1 MQIKELYIEYKGL
14 LFTLAYQLTGSA
26 SDAEDAV
33 QDVFLKVHD
42 IDLQRLAEP
51 KAYLCKMVTNRC
63 LDVLKSARKRREQ
76 YFGPWL
82 PEPIPTSGD
91 ELFESV
97 LRGELLSYAMLVL
110 LERLSP
116 VERTVFVLREA
127 LGFEYADI
135 AVVIGK
141 SEANCRKLISRARGK
156 LGIEDRQDVCPEA
169 IKEEW
174 IGRFL
179 AALQKGDMD
188 AVISMLAEDA
198 VVISDGG
205 GKALAAVNPIRSRE
219 LVARFLLGLI
229 RKLEPSKEAD
239 GATDAEKREGAKGTK
254 DAGKLERAVEL
265 GEALQLELLE
275 INGQTGLV
283 SRSGGSNIIDTAALI
298 HIEGNSISSIYFIRN
313 PEKLEYL
320 QNYS

>member
-1 MQIKELYIEYKGL
+1 MQIQELYTKYKGL

-42 IDLQRLAEP
+42 IDPQRLAEP

-97 LRGELLSYAMLVL
+97 VRGELLSYAMLVL
-110 LERLSP
+110 LERLSS

-135 AVVIGK
+135 AEVIGK

-156 LGIEDRQDVCPEA
+156 LGIGDGQEVRHES

-179 AALQKGDMD
+179 TALQRGDMD

-198 VVISDGG
+198 VVITDGG
-205 GKALAAVNPIRSRE
+205 GKAFAAVHPIRSRE
-219 LVARFLLGLI
+219 RVARFLLGII
-229 RKLEPSKEAD
+229 RKLGPLAKAD
-239 GATDAEKREGAKGTK
+239 EVEGTK
-254 DAGKLERAVEL
+254 DAGGLENAAESE
-265 GEALQLELLE
+265 EAIQLELRE
-275 INGQTGLV
+275 INGQLGLV
-283 SRSGGSNIIDTAALI
+283 ARSGDGNIIDTAALI

-313 PEKLEYL
+313 PDKLEYL
-320 QNYS
+320 QR